1 MRTFFSRL
9 KPVLLGL
16 LGVAIGFLL
25 YTVALDYWFLHTAR
39 VQNDEQK
46 AISAAVA
53 KIQAQQAATA
63 AK

>member
-1 MRTFFSRL
+1 
-9 KPVLLGL
+9 
-16 LGVAIGFLL
+16 VAIGFLL